1 MSLSTFRNAMKKL
14 HLTKKSDSKKVTS
27 LEISAPIEGSFEHRQ
42 HMQYY
47 SQDYGV
53 SPINSI

>member
-1 MSLSTFRNAMKKL
+1 MEKL
-14 HLTKKSDSKKVTS
+14 HLTKKSDSKKVTI

-42 HMQYY
+42 HMRYY

-53 SPINSI
+53 SSINSI